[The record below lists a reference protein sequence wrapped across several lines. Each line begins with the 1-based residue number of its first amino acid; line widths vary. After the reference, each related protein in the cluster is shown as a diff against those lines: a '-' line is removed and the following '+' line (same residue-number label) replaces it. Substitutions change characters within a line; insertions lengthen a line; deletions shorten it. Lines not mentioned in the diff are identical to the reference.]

1 MLQTLSSKEVTEL
14 LAYNY
19 TLTDEFKRD
28 MKKQAAPQQ
37 LKSQFADRV
46 VKKNA

>member
-1 MLQTLSSKEVTEL
+1 MMQQLSSSEVTEL

-19 TLTDEFKRD
+19 TGTKEFHD
-28 MKKQAAPQQ
+28 ALKKEAAPQQ
-37 LKSQFADRV
+37 LKSQFAGRV

>member
-1 MLQTLSSKEVTEL
+1 MLQNLSSKEVTEL

-19 TLTDEFKRD
+19 TLTDEFKKE
-28 MKKQAAPQQ
+28 MKKEAAPQQ
-37 LKSQFADRV
+37 LKSQFAGRV